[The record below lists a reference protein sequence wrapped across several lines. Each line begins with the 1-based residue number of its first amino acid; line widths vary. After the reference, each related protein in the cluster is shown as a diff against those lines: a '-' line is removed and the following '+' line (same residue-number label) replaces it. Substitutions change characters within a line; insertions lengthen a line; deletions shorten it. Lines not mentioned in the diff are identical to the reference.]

1 MTYSQVSEH
10 LDSELQKGAI
20 VKVDIDAR
28 KLDTEESNIVAE
40 DFGEKSRPAMIVE
53 SAKTS
58 ERN

>member
-1 MTYSQVSEH
+1 MTYSQVSENP
-10 LDSELQKGAI
+10 DSEIQKGAI
-20 VKVDIDAR
+20 VKVDIDTK
-28 KLDTEESNIVAE
+28 KLDTEESNNVAE